1 MSLSSAI
8 ITDHFQLVQYYTTI
22 QHMLLKMAN
31 LKCFSGLLALIYLTN
46 VVLCE
51 VTELKIEVTQK
62 AEGDCT
68 RKTKKHDLVTMH
80 YTGTLEDGT
89 KFDSR

>member
-1 MSLSSAI
+1 
-8 ITDHFQLVQYYTTI
+8 
-22 QHMLLKMAN
+22 MAN
-31 LKCFSGLLALIYLTN
+31 LKCFLGLLALIYISNLVT
-46 VVLCE
+46 CE
-51 VTELKIEVTQK
+51 EKELKIEVTQ
-62 AEGDCT
+62 AVEGECS